1 MCWSPTAQNGIST
14 SRICNVADSAR
25 LFLLSID
32 LVNHLGRGPGVS
44 APDLVDLS
52 ILVDQCG
59 GETVRNRA
67 TFILAVNGECVG
79 ERVDLFFVAGG
90 EGPDARIG
98 AVKAGVIFQDPRRI
112 VGRIER
118 DAEQTRLR

>member
-1 MCWSPTAQNGIST
+1 MCSSPTARSGIST
-14 SRICNVADSAR
+14 SRICKSRGLAR

-32 LVNHLGRGPGVS
+32 LLNYLGRGPGIS

-59 GETVRNRA
+59 GETVRRRA

-90 EGPDARIG
+90 EAPDARIG
-98 AVKAGVIFQDPRRI
+98 AVKAGVIKIPA
-112 VGRIER
+112 VS
-118 DAEQTRLR
+118 

>member
-1 MCWSPTAQNGIST
+1 MCWSPTARSGIST
-14 SRICNVADSAR
+14 SRICKSRGLAR

-32 LVNHLGRGPGVS
+32 LLNYLGRGPGIS

-59 GETVRNRA
+59 GETVRRRA

-79 ERVDLFFVAGG
+79 ERVDLFL
-90 EGPDARIG
+90 DR
-98 AVKAGVIFQDPRRI
+98 KS
-112 VGRIER
+112 
-118 DAEQTRLR
+118 TRLNSSHVSESRMPS